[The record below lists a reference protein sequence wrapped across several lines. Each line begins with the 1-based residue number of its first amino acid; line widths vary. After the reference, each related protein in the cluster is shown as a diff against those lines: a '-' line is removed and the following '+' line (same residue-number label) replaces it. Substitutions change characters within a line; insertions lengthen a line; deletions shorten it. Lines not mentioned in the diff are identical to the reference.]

1 MASLTPGHV
10 ERSGKSAESE
20 RAKVD
25 AVDAAYFRDEI
36 KPLLDDPLI
45 EFIGEIGDGEKSAF
59 LGNAVALLFPID
71 WPEPFGLVLI
81 EAMACGTPVIAWRC
95 GSVAEI
101 VEDGKTGFIVDNE
114 DEAVRAVGKLDK
126 LDRWVVRRVFQ
137 ERFTADVMARN
148 YLRLYWRLCGAVAS
162 ADVSDHQAAFG
173 ARQEARP

>member
-1 MASLTPGHV
+1 MASTHRTYLHDNNPPL
-10 ERSGKSAESE
+10 
-20 RAKVD
+20 VD
-25 AVDAAYFRDEI
+25 H
-36 KPLLDDPLI
+36 PLNV
-45 EFIGEIGDGEKSAF
+45 FGEIGDGEKSAF

-71 WPEPFGLVLI
+71 SPEPFGLVLI

-101 VEDGKTGFIVDNE
+101 VEDGKTELSSIAKTRRCGRLKNF
-114 DEAVRAVGKLDK
+114 DK
-126 LDRWVVRRVFQ
+126 LDRRVVRRVFQ

-148 YLRLYWRLCGAVAS
+148 YLRLYWRLCGAVAT